1 MTDCLDDNGFFT
13 IPAEEVAQKTGVPE
27 AEVSWT
33 LKVLQELEPLWDFRT
48 DLKHSL
54 LKQLEMQGL
63 KMLGQSGGEGTP
75 AGCGRW
81 KDQCHF

>member
-13 IPAEEVAQKTGVPE
+13 IPVAEVAQKTGVAE

-33 LKVLQELEPLWDFRT
+33 LKVLQELEPYGIFAA

-54 LKQLEMQGL
+54 LN
-63 KMLGQSGGEGTP
+63 SWR
-75 AGCGRW
+75 CR
-81 KDQCHF
+81 D